1 MIDRNII
8 WLASYPKSGNTW
20 FRSFISALKSGKE
33 PDLNAL
39 QTDGIYSSKYWVENI
54 LDLDASYLSDREME
68 LYQREAIKYLNP
80 KEENFIKIHDA
91 YTFSSVDGQPLIYG
105 RNIRI
110 AIYILRNPL
119 DVALSLA
126 NHLNKTVDV
135 AINNFICN
143 SDSAFLAKRGRWFNQ
158 FKQPL
163 GTWSQHVESWL
174 KYPEFP
180 VHFVRYEDLK
190 EKPFETF
197 SLAIKAAG
205 LTYSPEVI
213 QKAIDLTAF
222 ERLKAKEQQFGFKEK
237 LDPTTDFFFKGQ
249 VGRWKEELT
258 KDQVHKIRMFNEP
271 MMRRFGYW

>member
-20 FRSFISALKSGKE
+20 FRSFISALKSGTE

-39 QTDGIYSSKYWVENI
+39 QTDGIYSSKYWVENT
-54 LDLDASYLSDREME
+54 LDLDSSYLSNREIE

-105 RNIRI
+105 GNTRI

-135 AINNFICN
+135 VINNFICN
-143 SDSAFLAKRGRWFNQ
+143 M
-158 FKQPL
+158 
-163 GTWSQHVESWL
+163 
-174 KYPEFP
+174 
-180 VHFVRYEDLK
+180 
-190 EKPFETF
+190 ETF
-197 SLAIKAAG
+197 VPATGWLCAG
-205 LTYSPEVI
+205 I
-213 QKAIDLTAF
+213 
-222 ERLKAKEQQFGFKEK
+222 
-237 LDPTTDFFFKGQ
+237 
-249 VGRWKEELT
+249 
-258 KDQVHKIRMFNEP
+258 
-271 MMRRFGYW
+271 